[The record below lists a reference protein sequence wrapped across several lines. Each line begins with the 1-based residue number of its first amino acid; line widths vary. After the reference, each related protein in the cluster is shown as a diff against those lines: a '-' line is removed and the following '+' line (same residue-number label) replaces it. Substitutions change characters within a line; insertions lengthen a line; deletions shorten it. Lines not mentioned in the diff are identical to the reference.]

1 MGFHANLGW
10 PARLE
15 TLLRLA
21 CVWASVPRLPV
32 PPAPAGLVAG
42 RPPPLDLA
50 GFGDSIIA
58 GIGVAAQ
65 ADGLVARVAA
75 HLAQDGIEVRWR
87 SVGVSGA
94 TGRTLAGLLDAPL
107 EHDPHVILV
116 SCGVN
121 DVVRGRP
128 PQQLAHEFTQ
138 FLRRARARW
147 PHAQVVHVGVPPL
160 ESFPALTGRLGEILG
175 RHGRS
180 CIAALRAAASESGA
194 LYVAFPAAVGS
205 TEFSRDGFHPNELGC
220 AIWAGFVARAIEAAG
235 LGAPAA
241 PASVPPGRPQHGVA
255 PAPPLTRPRG
265 GSL

>member
-1 MGFHANLGW
+1 MSVHGDLEW
-10 PARLE
+10 PVRLE

-21 CVWASVPRLPV
+21 WAWARVPRLPA
-32 PPAPAGLVAG
+32 PPAPAGVVPG
-42 RPPPLDLA
+42 GPPPLNLA

-65 ADGLVARVAA
+65 ADGLVGRVAA
-75 HLAQDGIEVRWR
+75 HLAQGGREVRWR
-87 SVGVSGA
+87 GVGVSGA
-94 TGRTLAGLLDAPL
+94 TGGMLAGLLDTPL
-107 EHDPHVILV
+107 ESDPHVILV

-128 PQQLAHEFTQ
+128 PQQLAREFTQ

-147 PHAQVVHVGVPPL
+147 PYALVVHAGVPPL
-160 ESFPALTGRLGEILG
+160 ESFPALAGRLGQVLG

-180 CIAALRAAASESGA
+180 CIAALRAAATESGA
-194 LYVAFPAAVGS
+194 LYVAFPAEVGR

-220 AIWAGFVARAIEAAG
+220 AIWAGFVARAIESAG
-235 LGAPAA
+235 LGACAA
-241 PASVPPGRPQHGVA
+241 RAPVPPGGEPHGA
-255 PAPPLTRPRG
+255 ALAWHLPRPRG